1 MTVTLR
7 FLRILR
13 VVVIRPLCAGLGWGG
28 VLACLLALSA
38 VGEVAAAAPVWKTG
52 SALQQQGTLPVT
64 IEWQGV
70 TLRSALESLALSQ
83 GVATLIDRR
92 LNPSRKLNV
101 SIREQPLR
109 QACEQ
114 IAETQG
120 FGVCVVGPVTYW
132 GPPTL
137 TTKLTTLSA
146 LMQEQLAKRPAA
158 TRGVWNKSVA
168 WKWDDLTTPRELLA
182 QLAREGN
189 VTWQGLERVPHDLWG
204 AADLPALPLY
214 ERALLVAAQFDLTLD
229 ISADGASAALVPIP
243 ARVAI
248 ERRYPATNDPP
259 AVVARFKSLAPE
271 AEIEVQGNQIV
282 VRATIDDQQRLSG
295 VKSAA
300 APANNKPGVQ
310 VYTLTL
316 NDVPLDKLLTA
327 LEGRL
332 MIRFQLDR
340 AAIDK
345 AQIKLDQNVSLKVQ
359 QVSLD
364 ELLRAALEPVG
375 LTFRRQGDTIEVMP
389 KAKP

>member
-7 FLRILR
+7 FLRILGFI
-13 VVVIRPLCAGLGWGG
+13 VIRPLRGGLCWGG
-28 VLACLLALSA
+28 LLACLLGLGA

-52 SALQQQGTLPVT
+52 AAWQQQWALPVT

-70 TLRSALESLALSQ
+70 ALRGALENLAQSQ

-92 LNPSRKLNV
+92 LNPSRKLSV

-158 TRGVWNKSVA
+158 TRVAWNKSVA
-168 WKWDDLTTPRELLA
+168 WKWDDLATPRDLLT
-182 QLAREGN
+182 QLSREGN
-189 VTWQGLERVPHDLWG
+189 VTWQGLEHVPHDLWG
-204 AADLPALPLY
+204 AADLPPLPLY

-229 ISADGASAALVPIP
+229 ISADGSSAALVPIP

-248 ERRYPATNDPP
+248 ERRYPATKEPS

-271 AEIEVQGNQIV
+271 AEIEVHGNQLI
-282 VRATIDDQQRLSG
+282 VRATLDDHQRLSAP
-295 VKSAA
+295 KSAA
-300 APANNKPGVQ
+300 APVTNTPGVQ

-316 NDVPLDKLLTA
+316 SDVPLDKLLTA

-364 ELLRAALEPVG
+364 ELLRAALEPAG
-375 LTFRRQGDTIEVMP
+375 LTFRRQGETVEVLP
-389 KAKP
+389 KPKP